1 MRIVLA
7 ANPSS
12 GSADDEGL
20 AQSRSVLEGHGTV
33 TLLQPESPDEL
44 SERLAGAD
52 ADLFVVAGG
61 DGTLNLA
68 VNALRARLEEVTL
81 ALLPRGTGNDLAR
94 TLHIPEDPVE
104 SATIAVSGSPL
115 PLDVWRARS
124 AGVDRLFVNACM
136 GGFPVKVNES
146 ITEDMKRF
154 LGPAAFWV
162 GGAKAATDIQRY
174 VVLVNGNRT
183 EDCLAVGV
191 GNGRTCGGGI
201 EVWPDADPR
210 DGDLNAC
217 VLAAEGMLEAAKLAA
232 KVKGGSH
239 VELEGVESTK
249 ADRIQI
255 DSSPQLELNVDGELV
270 GLKTPVVFELFA
282 STRFKVPAK

>member
-12 GSADDEGL
+12 GSADEEGL
-20 AQSRSVLEGHGTV
+20 AQSRSILDSHGDV
-33 TLLQPESPDEL
+33 SLLQPGSPEEL
-44 SERLAGAD
+44 SSRLAQAE

-68 VNALRARLEEVTL
+68 VNALRERLADLTL

-94 TLHIPEDPVE
+94 TLLIPEDPAE
-104 SATIAVSGSPL
+104 AATVAATGVARPI
-115 PLDVWRARS
+115 DVWRAKS
-124 AGVDRLFVNACM
+124 DGVDKLFINACM

-154 LGPAAFWV
+154 LGPVAFWV
-162 GGAKAATDIQRY
+162 GGARAAADIQRY
-174 VVLVNGNRT
+174 VVSVNGT
-183 EDCLAVGV
+183 ETPDCLAVGV

-210 DGDLNAC
+210 DGSLAAC
-217 VLAAEGMLEAAKLAA
+217 VLAAEGVLETAKLAA
-232 KVKGGSH
+232 KVKGGGH
-239 VELEGVESTK
+239 VELEGVVSSSAK
-249 ADRIQI
+249 RIEI
-255 DSSPQLELNVDGELV
+255 DASPQLELNVDGELV
-270 GLKTPVVFELFA
+270 GLKTPVVFEHF
-282 STRFKVPAK
+282 TRTHFKVPGN